1 MRPVAVVHADDP
13 LGHVRAMLAP
23 CLLVALGRHD
33 ARGSCAGGDRRST
46 GVTPVAAARADDPLE
61 TDARQA

>member
-1 MRPVAVVHADDP
+1 MTPVGVVHADDP
-13 LGHVRAMLAP
+13 RGHVRTMLAP
-23 CLLVALGRHD
+23 CVLVALARHD
-33 ARGSCAGGDRRST
+33 ARGGCAGGDRRST